1 VGAAAA
7 GALSPAG
14 GGGGAAADTT
24 AAVGAAGAAVGD
36 GDDGDGGLF
45 AAEVPAAAAAAKL
58 VGFGAGGLVGP
69 PALVAE
75 DAAESIV
82 DWGRGAAL
90 FPAVVD
96 FAELSFATVDT
107 SMSPNLS

>member
-1 VGAAAA
+1 MGAAAA

-14 GGGGAAADTT
+14 GGGGAAADVK
-24 AAVGAAGAAVGD
+24 AAVEAAGVAA

-58 VGFGAGGLVGP
+58 VGFGAGGLVVG

-75 DAAESIV
+75 DVAEST
-82 DWGRGAAL
+82 DWGRGAVL
-90 FPAVVD
+90 FPVVVD
-96 FAELSFATVDT
+96 FALLLSFATVDT
-107 SMSPNLS
+107 SISPNLS